1 MGEMTPVE
9 CWVKESNHGEPKK
22 AGLNHG
28 LKTLRRWWPTGSMY
42 LLVALNLTQ
51 SKMGLYN
58 RFTADIL
65 NKMAL
70 YINRYKCLVSL
81 GKLKAFWRTWSEYP
95 HGNIQLEVNNKCLL
109 YMRNFGISLVF
120 STEGTWFQNHEAPST
135 WIISVDMSSI
145 YGILSLPNL
154 HKRIIKYS

>member
-1 MGEMTPVE
+1 MAELTFYKITDLWMGEMTPVE
-9 CWVKESNHGEPKK
+9 CWVKESNHGEPKKK

-58 RFTADIL
+58 RSTADIL

-81 GKLKAFWRTWSEYP
+81 GKLKVFWRLGVNIHTATSSWKLTTNVFYTWGTLVSVLSSLQRGHGSGTMRHLP
-95 HGNIQLEVNNKCLL
+95 HG
-109 YMRNFGISLVF
+109 
-120 STEGTWFQNHEAPST
+120 
-135 WIISVDMSSI
+135 
-145 YGILSLPNL
+145 
-154 HKRIIKYS
+154 